1 VYSLIGPRWR
11 KLSLAVS
18 LAAYFTYFSW
28 YGLTAHFAPDEP
40 MNMYFYWHPRPLQFW
55 LSHLTVWR
63 GVYRPM
69 GGVFYL
75 PLFYAFG
82 WNPVPYHAALLL
94 LLLAGVF
101 LVCRFARLLGCG
113 ELTAALA
120 ALIVCYHAGLSL
132 LYYDTAFVY
141 DALCGFFYLAAFV
154 FYVRIR
160 ARDRLLSFRETA
172 IFLGLYLCAL
182 NSKEMAVTLPAVLLA
197 YEWIYRGPPRWTWLR
212 GPGRVIVLAAA
223 LNAAYIYGRVFA
235 PNALAGDPGY
245 RVVFSRQRLAD
256 FQNRTLRDLFLGWN
270 SFDSHTVLI
279 VWAAVTYL
287 AWRRN
292 RPALRFCWFYILLTP
307 LPIEFLP
314 GRGGACLYIPLFG
327 WAVFASIVFRD
338 VVRAAAAFGAREPLL
353 RPLGRSRVSALLIAT
368 GLFLWA
374 RDNRR
379 LEDSFVKPAI
389 PQLGCETWEV
399 MQQLQS
405 LGPRVEPGSRV
416 VFLDDPLGTYDMAFL
431 AELWFRDRSVSV
443 SLNRREPLPPAE
455 IAAADHVFT
464 FEDRKLVQ
472 LR

>member
-1 VYSLIGPRWR
+1 VYSLIVPRWR
-11 KLSLAVS
+11 KLSLAAS
-18 LAAYFTYFSW
+18 LTVYFTYFAW
-28 YGLTAHFAPDEP
+28 DGLKAHFAPDEP
-40 MNMYFYWHPRPLQFW
+40 MNMYAGWHPTPLEFW
-55 LSHLTVWR
+55 LSHLTIWR
-63 GVYRPM
+63 GEYRPM
-69 GGVFYL
+69 GGVFYRL
-75 PLFYAFG
+75 LFDTFG

-101 LVCRFARLLGCG
+101 LVFRFARLLGCG
-113 ELTAALA
+113 ELTAALT

-141 DALCGFFYLAAFV
+141 DALCGLFYLAALV

-160 ARDRLLSFRETA
+160 ARDRQLTIRETA
-172 IFLGLYLCAL
+172 VFLALYLCAL

-197 YEWIYRGPPRWTWLR
+197 YEWIYREPPRWSWLR
-212 GPGRVIVLAAA
+212 GPGRVILLAAA
-223 LNAAYIYGRVFA
+223 LNLAYIYGRTLA
-235 PNALAGDPGY
+235 PDALARDPGY
-245 RVVFSRQRLAD
+245 RVVFSWKRLAD

-270 SFDSHTVLI
+270 SFDKHTPLAIWVT
-279 VWAAVTYL
+279 VTYL

-314 GRGGACLYIPLFG
+314 GRGGPCLYIPLFG
-327 WAVFASIVFRD
+327 WATFASIVFRD

-353 RPLGRSRVSALLIAT
+353 RALGRSRISALLIAT

-379 LEDSFVKPAI
+379 LENSFVKPSI
-389 PQLGCETWEV
+389 PRLGQQTWEV
-399 MQQLQS
+399 MQQFQS
-405 LGPRVEPGSRV
+405 VRPRVEPGSRV
-416 VFLDDPLGTYDMAFL
+416 VFLDDPLGTFDMAFL

-443 SLNRREPLPPAE
+443 SLNRRAPLPPAE
-455 IAAADHVFT
+455 IAAANHVFT
-464 FEDRKLVQ
+464 FQNQKLVQ